1 LSRVWQPEGVRER
14 APWYRRRLGAL
25 GRVAVALVV
34 AAAIVGFVTP
44 RQGVGLA
51 VQAALVIC
59 AAAAYLVALVR
70 SPD

>member
-1 LSRVWQPEGVRER
+1 MRER

-34 AAAIVGFVTP
+34 AAAIVGFAGPDNRTWFVLQATL
-44 RQGVGLA
+44 VGAA
-51 VQAALVIC
+51 VLV
-59 AAAAYLVALVR
+59 YLVGLVR

>member
-1 LSRVWQPEGVRER
+1 MSRVWQPDGVRER

-34 AAAIVGFVTP
+34 AAAIVGFAGP
-44 RQGVGLA
+44 GEGAWLA
-51 VQAALVIC
+51 LQAALVG
-59 AAAAYLVALVR
+59 AAVLAYVVGLVR